1 MRKFMVAVAIVLV
14 LLVLIILLLP
24 FLLDLN
30 RYRDQYLPILEQALH
45 RKVEVEDVRLTLF
58 PTLGVQLRQV
68 VVADDPTLSSKPFLT
83 VPSVQVAV
91 QWKPL
96 LQRRI
101 EVESVLIE
109 NPILQVIRSE
119 KGDFNTSTI
128 GKISTSGEIS
138 SEKAEPQDSVSPF
151 LGVLAVKR
159 FSMTGGTL
167 QYEDRTHQPLQ
178 AYQIEKLVL
187 NTESVAIG
195 ETAGVRVH
203 GMLMPYQVP
212 FDVNGRLG
220 PLQANLDIAE
230 LDVVGHLGKVVV
242 TAQGKIL
249 NGQLTL
255 DVQIPKASTDDVPVE
270 LGLIKPIGVTQLQ
283 AHLVAPLFLKDP
295 QSPPTEASIDSFHLN
310 LHLGQSIIHVS
321 GKGTP
326 SRFSLVGDSPTLFSQ
341 DLPVLLPV
349 QQPFSLEQIQ
359 FEVEIQGTELT
370 LQSLKAKVFDGTLLA
385 TGTLDRTRLPFTFST
400 QGTFKEF
407 LVEPLATVIRPSSLS
422 ITGIGDVIWKVN
434 GVVSSSKN
442 PVFDGPIHLTLRN
455 GEVIGF
461 DLVMAIEDAL
471 QMSGVLGESTGTTQF
486 SLIDAKTELEK
497 GGLTI
502 RELTAFAPNFSLWSA
517 GKLGLDQSVNLKGT
531 LGVPPA
537 IADKII
543 RRFPMAKVVKQK
555 GQLVLPFVVRGTVQ
569 DPVLRLDTQTLGN
582 QVQKKVEERLEKA
595 LQGDDQELQKLLDEG
610 KDLLKHLFRK

>member
-14 LLVLIILLLP
+14 VLVLIILLLP

-187 NTESVAIG
+187 HTESVAIG
-195 ETAGVRVH
+195 ETAGVRVV

-310 LHLGQSIIHVS
+310 LHFGQSIIHVS
-321 GKGTP
+321 GRGTP
-326 SRFSLVGDSPTLFSQ
+326 SRFSLVGDSSTLFSQ

-385 TGTLDRTRLPFTFST
+385 TGTLDRTRPPFTFST

-407 LVEPLATVIRPSSLS
+407 LVEPLATVIQPSSLS

-434 GVVSSSKN
+434 GVVTSSKN
-442 PVFDGPIHLTLRN
+442 PTYLMGPFT
-455 GEVIGF
+455 
-461 DLVMAIEDAL
+461 
-471 QMSGVLGESTGTTQF
+471 
-486 SLIDAKTELEK
+486 
-497 GGLTI
+497 
-502 RELTAFAPNFSLWSA
+502 
-517 GKLGLDQSVNLKGT
+517 
-531 LGVPPA
+531 
-537 IADKII
+537 
-543 RRFPMAKVVKQK
+543 
-555 GQLVLPFVVRGTVQ
+555 
-569 DPVLRLDTQTLGN
+569 
-582 QVQKKVEERLEKA
+582 
-595 LQGDDQELQKLLDEG
+595 
-610 KDLLKHLFRK
+610 